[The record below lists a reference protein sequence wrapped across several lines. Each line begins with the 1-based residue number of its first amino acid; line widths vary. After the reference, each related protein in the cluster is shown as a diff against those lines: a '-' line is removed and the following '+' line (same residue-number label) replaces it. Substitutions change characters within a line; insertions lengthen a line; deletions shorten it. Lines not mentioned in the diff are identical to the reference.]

1 MQLLSPTDSQMYNH
15 IFFAPPSRTALSP
28 SPHTRKLG
36 ILFDSQLRFDCYI
49 NHISRASF
57 FQLKNI
63 APCLL
68 LTYLP
73 CCRNPPSDYCKSIL
87 CGQSS
92 ELLNT
97 SVLHLLTHT
106 PFPDHSTPVRQSLH
120 WLPITQHTQFI
131 IPLFTLNNQPP
142 QFSHR
147 SAPPPILFFRNDLI

>member
-57 FQLKNI
+57 FQLKNT

-68 LTYLP
+68 LTYLL

-87 CGQSS
+87 YGLSS

-97 SVLHLLTHT
+97 LQNPDLCSPSAHPHPLPGPQHPGPPKPALAPHYTAHT
-106 PFPDHSTPVRQSLH
+106 VQTPPLY
-120 WLPITQHTQFI
+120 TQ
-131 IPLFTLNNQPP
+131 
-142 QFSHR
+142 
-147 SAPPPILFFRNDLI
+147 